1 MAYKVSKVSP
11 SSLAATE
18 TCPRFRPDGKE
29 NDAAAEGTLLHAC
42 LEEMV
47 SVPQGQ
53 WASWTAT
60 RDLSAEHKG
69 LLEEAANQLQSILM
83 GWTDYTVYTDFR
95 LKTRNGKPR
104 KAKLRPGLY
113 PECEIER
120 GQGRHGYIDLMI
132 VKPDGFVVII
142 DWKFVRQEGHDYEL
156 QLGAYACDVNRI
168 CPAHTEFECRI
179 VAPRLTD
186 DAIESHLW
194 DADSLKAI
202 ADRISLIEAR
212 ADQSANDDSILG
224 CPGDYCQY
232 CHWAGKCKYQ
242 AQTALQVADRM
253 DVIAA
258 MMEGTAYEG
267 EPLTRETF
275 MAPATTAQRGL
286 RRAFIKFFKSV
297 VDQWVDDD
305 KAWTSENKGVEVPG
319 WKIGW
324 RSGRAS
330 LDKSRMP
337 EIRDAIMSKLGLS
350 EDDVDMVSVV
360 DLSLLKELLVTNLGY
375 SEKLAAQKVQ
385 EALDSLMTVGAPYT
399 VWTQSKPKKMKSG
412 DFIEVK

>member
-1 MAYKVSKVSP
+1 MAYRVSKVSP

-53 WASWTAT
+53 WPSWIAT
-60 RDLSAEHKG
+60 RELSAEHKG

-95 LKTRNGKPR
+95 LKMRNGKPR

-113 PECEIER
+113 PECEIVR
-120 GQGRHGYIDLMI
+120 GQWRHGYIDLMI
-132 VKPDGFVVII
+132 VKPDGFVIII
-142 DWKFVRQEGHDYEL
+142 DYKMVRVMHDYEL

-168 CPAHTEFECRI
+168 CPSHEEFECRI
-179 VAPRLTD
+179 VAPRLKD

-202 ADRISLIEAR
+202 ADRLSLIAAR

-267 EPLTRETF
+267 EPLTRET
-275 MAPATTAQRGL
+275 
-286 RRAFIKFFKSV
+286 
-297 VDQWVDDD
+297 
-305 KAWTSENKGVEVPG
+305 WTSENKGVEVPG

-375 SEKLAAQKVQ
+375 SEKLATQKVQ

-399 VWTQSKPKKMKSG
+399 VWTQSKPKKVKSG